1 MALVTTQSKPFLQ
14 LVDLQ
19 QQSLDALN
27 KIKDSVTLSAEQQNA
42 DTQRQSLEQL
52 RKILD
57 VQQDHF
63 KIAKKNTADM
73 TAQIT
78 SMNEKMKKWKTWGDK
93 ARDMKQ
99 GVADTFDAS
108 NLKDS
113 LLKALNVGGMMN
125 QKIQA
130 NDYMKRQKDLGLD
143 KGRTS
148 KELKSDAADYA
159 ASQREAMLA
168 QQKID
173 RLKARGSSDEEIKN
187 SPVGKKLYQ
196 QREAAASNVK
206 SLDAGN
212 KMGGNVPNA
221 SDTLVK
227 TPSDKGQV
235 AQSTTDV
242 LAEQQ
247 VSKENQM
254 ESLRVL
260 GDQTKLLQQ
269 IADNTAAAIGRKQIA
284 VGADG
289 NSDDSGLGSIGKTMK
304 GLGSGI
310 SSLGKGIGL
319 AIGSV
324 FTGIMEGI
332 ANGIAAFGKG
342 AVLKGVVVLGL
353 MTAVLWGVGAVL
365 KTFEKLDWET
375 ITKGLGS
382 LAIIGVIGGL
392 AGMAAGPI
400 ALGAGALALMG
411 GSLYL
416 IGEAMSVM
424 GTGLK
429 DFVDGLER
437 LGNIDGDKLNNV
449 ADSLKGMG
457 LALAAFGAGEA
468 AAGLGNL
475 VSRFLTIGSDSP
487 VEQLIKIGTVG
498 PGVEQAAKGLDALS
512 DTMVKF
518 SQVSPDSMQA
528 VNDFP
533 WMKATAFVAA
543 GGSMSVNG
551 AKVYNQSK
559 TVEDEKA
566 AVDGQKNQPAVQSSS
581 VAVQN
586 NSTTNTTVKPNVRNQ
601 ESSQARYIAA
611 RY

>member
-57 VQQDHF
+57 VQQDQF
-63 KIAKKNTADM
+63 KMAKKTTADM
-73 TAQIT
+73 TTQMT

-93 ARDMKQ
+93 ARDLKQ
-99 GVADTFDAS
+99 GISDKFDPS
-108 NLKDS
+108 NIKDA
-113 LLKALNVGGMMN
+113 LLKAVNVGGMMN

-148 KELKSDAADYA
+148 KELKSDAVNYA
-159 ASQREAMLA
+159 SQQREAMLA

-173 RLKARGSSDEEIKN
+173 RLKARGSSEDEIKN

-212 KMGGNVPNA
+212 KMGGNVSNT
-221 SDTLVK
+221 SDSLVK
-227 TPSDKGQV
+227 TPSDKGQI

-260 GDQTKLLQQ
+260 GDQTNLLQQ
-269 IADNTAAAIGRKQIA
+269 IAQNTALMA
-284 VGADG
+284 G
-289 NSDDSGLGSIGKTMK
+289 NKPTSAGGGEDSGGGGLMAGIATGMKALGSGFAGLGK
-304 GLGSGI
+304 GLGKGLRTALTGLAEGLAALVVPATLLIPAMLSLGAALNLAAPAFTALAPVVIKLADVFGNIFMKALQMLPDVIKSVGDVVMGVVSVISDSIINIVNTVTESIERLSNVNGSNLMDVGKGLLAIAGGMVAFAGANVLAGI
-310 SSLGKGIGL
+310 SNL
-319 AIGSV
+319 ATAL
-324 FTGIMEGI
+324 F
-332 ANGIAAFGKG
+332 G
-342 AVLKGVVVLGL
+342 AVSGGSPIDQFERLANMSDGL
-353 MTAVLWGVGAVL
+353 MKAADGIDAIATAMQGFAKVDP
-365 KTFEKLDWET
+365 KSME
-375 ITKGLGS
+375 
-382 LAIIGVIGGL
+382 AIN
-392 AGMAAGPI
+392 
-400 ALGAGALALMG
+400 
-411 GSLYL
+411 
-416 IGEAMSVM
+416 E
-424 GTGLK
+424 
-429 DFVDGLER
+429 
-437 LGNIDGDKLNNV
+437 
-449 ADSLKGMG
+449 
-457 LALAAFGAGEA
+457 
-468 AAGLGNL
+468 
-475 VSRFLTIGSDSP
+475 
-487 VEQLIKIGTVG
+487 
-498 PGVEQAAKGLDALS
+498 
-512 DTMVKF
+512 
-518 SQVSPDSMQA
+518 
-528 VNDFP
+528 FP
-533 WMKATAFVAA
+533 WLKATAFVAA

-601 ESSQARYIAA
+601 ESSQARYMAA